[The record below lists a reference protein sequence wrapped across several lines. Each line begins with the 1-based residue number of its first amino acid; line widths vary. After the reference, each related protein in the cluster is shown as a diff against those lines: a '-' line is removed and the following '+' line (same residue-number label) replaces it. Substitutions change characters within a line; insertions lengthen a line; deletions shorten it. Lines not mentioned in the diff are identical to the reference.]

1 MPNSSED
8 CWATWILSRRQA
20 GKPVSPESAKQLH
33 RYRDQVLDN
42 GQIRRGTTLLDI
54 GCGDGLVGFGALD
67 RVGPQG
73 RVVFLDI
80 AGDLLNRCRQTA
92 ASLNALDRCE
102 FVNGSADNLTAI
114 QPESVDVVTTR
125 SVLIYVKAKQECFK
139 EFFRVL
145 KRGGR
150 LSIGEPINRFCY
162 PEPPGR
168 LRGYDVDPILPLAE
182 KVQAIYRRFPP
193 PDPDPMLDFDERD
206 LLSLA
211 DQVGFSEVH
220 LDYRATIKTEPDKE
234 DWETFYGRAGNPL
247 IPTLREAT
255 EDALTPEERA
265 QFVAYLQPL
274 VEQGRGT
281 SREAFAYLWA
291 YKK

>member
-1 MPNSSED
+1 MAKSSED
-8 CWATWILSRRQA
+8 RWATWLLSRRQA
-20 GKPVSPESAKQLH
+20 GKPLSPESARELH

-42 GQIRRGTTLLDI
+42 AQISSGATLLDV

-67 RVGPQG
+67 RVGPSG

-80 AGDLLNRCRQTA
+80 SSDLLNRCRQTA
-92 ASLNALDRCE
+92 ASLDALDRCE
-102 FVNGSADNLTAI
+102 FVHDSADNLTAI

-125 SVLIYVKAKQECFK
+125 SVLIYLKAKSASFQ

-150 LSIGEPINRFCY
+150 LSIGEPINRFCH

-168 LRGYDVDPILPLAE
+168 LRGYDVGPILPLAA
-182 KVQAIYRRFPP
+182 KVEAIYRRLQP
-193 PDPDPMLDFDERD
+193 PDTDPMLDFDERD

-211 DQVGFSEVH
+211 EQAGFSEVH
-220 LDYRATIKTEPDKE
+220 LDYRATINSEPHRE

-247 IPTLREAT
+247 IPTLKEAT
-255 EDALTPEERA
+255 EEALEPDERTA
-265 QFVAYLQPL
+265 FVAHLRPL
-274 VEQGRGT
+274 VEQGKGT
-281 SREAFAYLWA
+281 TREAFAYLWA
-291 YKK
+291 RKD